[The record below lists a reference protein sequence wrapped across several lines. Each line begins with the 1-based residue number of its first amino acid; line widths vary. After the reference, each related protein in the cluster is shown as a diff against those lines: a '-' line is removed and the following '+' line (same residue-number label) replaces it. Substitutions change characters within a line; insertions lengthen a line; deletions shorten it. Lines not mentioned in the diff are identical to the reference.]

1 MVVNN
6 SEFIKNKMRIN
17 DLFEKLRNK
26 LNSFEVINLA
36 GKTIGRIK
44 DFTLDK
50 SRRLYM
56 VIPQTDGV
64 SDSAVYLLSSKYIQ
78 KVDTSNRAVFVNI
91 SHTELKE
98 LPLYQ
103 PSTSTERSAQSPTS
117 TLPEEHISSSEK
129 VLSLDENQFAKI
141 QSSTTQNFKEV
152 DREGFVESDESPE
165 VVEEQIVPLLEERL
179 IVNRSKRKLGEIVVR
194 KEIGTRI
201 IEVPVQSEKLIIEKV
216 GSESK
221 QPVGVEQLPL
231 DQVSQDRITEGLD
244 YSSIQSGTPAS
255 ITHYG
260 ETQPSRRQS
269 FTSENL
275 EEVDNNSFLESDDV
289 IAVAEEEIVRLLEE
303 RLIVNRSK
311 WKVGEVIVRKEVE
324 TQIVQVPI
332 HREKLIVEQVSPQ
345 TRQIAEIDLAPEG
358 VTGIELT
365 QTPASDTVERSVSSA
380 DSPNTVVG
388 EFFSP
393 KAASHLLEAIAL
405 QKYHGC
411 AKVRVELVVD
421 NPELQEAY
429 QTMFDRC
436 SKH

>member
-6 SEFIKNKMRIN
+6 GEFIKNKAQIN
-17 DLFEKLRNK
+17 DLFEKLRKK
-26 LNSFEVINLA
+26 LNSFKVINLA

-56 VIPQTDGV
+56 VIPQADGV
-64 SDSAVYLLSSKYIQ
+64 SDSPVYLLSSKYIQ
-78 KVDTSNRAVFVNI
+78 KVDTSNRAVFVDI
-91 SHTELKE
+91 SQTEIKE

-103 PSTSTERSAQSPTS
+103 YSNSTERSAQSPTS
-117 TLPEEHISSSEK
+117 TLPEERISSSER
-129 VLSLDENQFAKI
+129 VLSLDENQFSRI
-141 QSSTTQNFKEV
+141 QSSTTPNFKEV
-152 DREGFVESDESPE
+152 GRESFVESDESPE
-165 VVEEQIVPLLEERL
+165 VVEEQIVALLEERL

-194 KEIGTRI
+194 KEIETRI

-221 QPVGVEQLPL
+221 QPVEVEQLPL
-231 DQVSQDRITEGLD
+231 DQVSQDRITESSG
-244 YSSIQSGTPAS
+244 YSSIRSGTQPS
-255 ITHYG
+255 ITNYG
-260 ETQPSRRQS
+260 ETQPSRGQS
-269 FTSENL
+269 LTTENL
-275 EEVDNNSFLESDDV
+275 EEVDNHSFPESDDV
-289 IAVAEEEIVRLLEE
+289 IEVAEEEIVRLLEE

-311 WKVGEVIVRKEVE
+311 WKVGEVVVRKEVE

-332 HREKLIVEQVSPQ
+332 HREKLIIEQVSPQ
-345 TRQIAEIDLAPEG
+345 TRQIAEIDLGQEDVSG
-358 VTGIELT
+358 VELT
-365 QTPASDTVERSVSSA
+365 KTPRSDALPPSVPSA
-380 DSPNTVVG
+380 DSPYTVVG

-436 SKH
+436 SKG